1 MTKVL
6 STFELTDC
14 NKALADAGFKGKL
27 HLHDVCGGQYL
38 SWDED
43 EASRGDFDIRT
54 WLPTY
59 FAEHGYQVNF
69 DGDRPAFRLS

>member
-38 SWDED
+38 SWGED

-69 DGDRPAFRLS
+69 DDDRPAFRLS

>member
-6 STFELTDC
+6 STFELAEC
-14 NKALADAGFKGKL
+14 NKALAKEGFGGKL

-38 SWDED
+38 SWDEG
-43 EASRGDFDIRT
+43 EAAKNDFDIRT

-59 FAEHGYQVNF
+59 FGERGYQVAF
-69 DGDRPAFRLS
+69 DDDRPAFRLV

>member
-6 STFELTDC
+6 STFELAEC
-14 NKALADAGFKGKL
+14 NKALAKEGFGGKL

-43 EASRGDFDIRT
+43 EAAKNDFDIRT

-59 FAEHGYQVNF
+59 FGERGYQVAF
-69 DGDRPAFRLS
+69 DDDRPAFRLV